1 MNIFKRPYTVR
12 RYGKVDWD
20 DENLTEEYSDM
31 QLMLDVQAKTR
42 TNGDALEGQSV
53 QAKLTVYSDVELFPA
68 EPGQQSSGDRLF
80 YMGHWYICKS
90 AVYWGN
96 TMLKHWIAEFEGVE
110 GEGE

>member
-12 RYGKVDWD
+12 RYGKVDWN
-20 DENLTEEYSDM
+20 DEDLTEEYSDM

-42 TNGDALEGQSV
+42 TNGDAVEGQSM

-80 YMGHWYICKS
+80 YMALVRLQIGGLLGQYH
-90 AVYWGN
+90 
-96 TMLKHWIAEFEGVE
+96 AEALDRRV
-110 GEGE
+110 

>member
-12 RYGKVDWD
+12 RYGKVDWN

-42 TNGDALEGQSV
+42 TNEDAMGGQGV

-68 EPGQQSSGDRLF
+68 ERVSSRAVTGCSIWGTG
-80 YMGHWYICKS
+80 MS
-90 AVYWGN
+90 ANPQFTGA
-96 TMLKHWIAEFEGVE
+96 IPC
-110 GEGE
+110 